1 MTTLITGGT
10 GFIGW
15 NIART
20 LKEKGKDVILFDIFP
35 PRKYQD
41 LSELTP
47 EVKFK
52 KGDLSSWAEVLEVV
66 KNYNVDEIFHTGALV
81 SEACENNPL
90 AAYIVNI
97 NGTFNIL
104 EAANIFNVKKLTFIS
119 SIATYSLGQTETITN
134 LSPQRP
140 FSMYGVS
147 KVCGE
152 LLGEYFGRKFGLD
165 FRGVRFPSII
175 GPGRGLGGLSSYTT
189 LMIQEPALNR
199 SYQVF
204 VSEDTVCPVLY
215 YKDAIRCL
223 IELHDAPSD
232 LLKSRMYCIAGELL
246 TAAEISDIVKRTIPD
261 AKIFFKP
268 DPEKTRI
275 VKSWAQKIDESAA
288 IKDWSWKRK
297 FNAEQSIID
306 FIQEIKSNPEIYN

>member
-20 LKEKGKDVILFDIFP
+20 LKEKGKEVILFDIFP

-41 LSELTP
+41 LAELSP
-47 EVKFK
+47 EVKFR
-52 KGDLSSWAEVLEVV
+52 KGDISSWPEVLEVV
-66 KNYNVDEIFHTGALV
+66 KNNNVDEIFHTGALV

-90 AAYIVNI
+90 AAYVVNI
-97 NGTFNIL
+97 DGSFNVL
-104 EAANIFNVKKLTFIS
+104 EAANLFNVNKLTFIS

-134 LSPQRP
+134 FSPQRP

-152 LLGEYFGRKFGLD
+152 LLGEYFWRKFGLD

-175 GPGRGLGGLSSYTT
+175 GPGRGMGGLSSYST

-199 SYQVF
+199 TYEVF
-204 VSEDTVCPVLY
+204 VSEDTICPVLY

-232 LLKSRMYCIAGELL
+232 SINSRMYCIAGELL
-246 TAAEISDIVKRTIPD
+246 TAAEISEIVKRNIPD

-288 IKDWSWKRK
+288 IKDWGWKRK
-297 FNAEQSIID
+297 FNAEQAIRD
-306 FIQEIKSNPEIYN
+306 FIQEIQSNPEIYY